1 MSRPEEREEHGELNR
16 GRKRMRRRKRG
27 KSSVQESGGLHRDV
41 LKLSPAAPARPR
53 VSLQTDDKD

>member
-41 LKLSPAAPARPR
+41 LKRPAAPARPR